1 MKPSEQLFVKLMHQY
16 LDEYK
21 NFADEQDEARMCEN
35 LFNKTK
41 FILSESEDKTNGFKI
56 MSDLAD
62 NEEEKQLV
70 KDFRMYVKL
79 ILEQ

>member
-1 MKPSEQLFVKLMHQY
+1 MKPSEGLLSKLMQQY
-16 LDEYK
+16 LDEIK
-21 NFADEQDEARMCEN
+21 NFGQDEGEALLCEN

-41 FILSESEDKTNGFKI
+41 QLLTESKDKTNGFKI
-56 MSDLAD
+56 LTEIAKTD
-62 NEEEKQLV
+62 EEHQLV